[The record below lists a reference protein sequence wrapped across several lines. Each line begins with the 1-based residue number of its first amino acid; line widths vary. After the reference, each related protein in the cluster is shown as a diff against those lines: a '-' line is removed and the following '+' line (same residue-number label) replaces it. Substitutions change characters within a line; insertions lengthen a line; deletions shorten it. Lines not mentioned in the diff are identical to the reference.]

1 MDAGQIE
8 LYTHL
13 PVMRKLVDTLQS
25 WDYKVCA
32 TFLLDTH
39 FMLDAAKF
47 FSGALVTLSTMVALE
62 VRFL

>member
-1 MDAGQIE
+1 
-8 LYTHL
+8 
-13 PVMRKLVDTLQS
+13 MRKLVDALQS

-39 FMLDAAKF
+39 FMLDASKF

-62 VRFL
+62 VRF